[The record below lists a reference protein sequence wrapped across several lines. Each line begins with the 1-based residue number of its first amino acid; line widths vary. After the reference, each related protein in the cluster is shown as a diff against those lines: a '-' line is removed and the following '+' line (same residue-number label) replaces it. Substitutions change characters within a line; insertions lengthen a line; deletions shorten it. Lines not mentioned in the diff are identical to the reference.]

1 MGRVGDRKGGKGKG
15 RDKQEDD
22 DDHYIPCSD
31 WLVALAVKVPR
42 CLAQLIHQVSTKRE
56 RLTPRHVPLA
66 LERSRLEHFHH
77 ASHSTRCRQM
87 FQSHSL
93 QQWERLLRGQA
104 ATRSPL
110 YP

>member
-15 RDKQEDD
+15 RNKQEDD

-56 RLTPRHVPLA
+56 RLTPRHVPLELKRQA
-66 LERSRLEHFHH
+66 MEKKEVDWNTSTMPVTRRAVAKCFNRILSRSGKGF
-77 ASHSTRCRQM
+77 
-87 FQSHSL
+87 
-93 QQWERLLRGQA
+93 
-104 ATRSPL
+104 
-110 YP
+110 